1 MRLGPML
8 FTASGRI
15 RRRDYWLYSVINV
28 GAWFLFSA
36 VLYGTLAVM
45 GLARP
50 ADGHGGGQWSYLY
63 LPVFLWASLCLTTK
77 RLHDRNVSA
86 VWSVLGLVPV
96 IGWIWSIVVCGC
108 LDGTPGD
115 NRYGP
120 PSKG

>member
-8 FTASGRI
+8 FTAGGRI
-15 RRRDYWLYSVINV
+15 RRRDYWLYSVVNV

-36 VLYGTLAVM
+36 VLYGTLAVL
-45 GLARP
+45 GLAKP
-50 ADGHGGGQWSYLY
+50 ADSHGGGELSYLY
-63 LPVFLWASLCLTTK
+63 LPVFVWASLCLTIK
-77 RLHDRNVSA
+77 RLHDRDISA

-96 IGWIWSIVVCGC
+96 IGWIWAVVMCGC

-120 PSKG
+120 SPKP